1 MLYWCFHSAELKNIY
16 RHAQIHKYNLQKKKK
31 GTKPTKK
38 NMASGLQVRACPSL
52 QMKVEQ
58 VQKSGFA
65 IGIISTN
72 SFCGRISD
80 IGE

>member
-1 MLYWCFHSAELKNIY
+1 MK
-16 RHAQIHKYNLQKKKK
+16 KYIDTRRYISTICKKKK
-31 GTKPTKK
+31 KRNETYKK
-38 NMASGLQVRACPSL
+38 NMASGLQVRACPSS

>member
-1 MLYWCFHSAELKNIY
+1 MK
-16 RHAQIHKYNLQKKKK
+16 KYIDTRRYISTICKKEKK

-52 QMKVEQ
+52 QTKVEQ

-72 SFCGRISD
+72 TFCGRISD

>member
-1 MLYWCFHSAELKNIY
+1 MKNI
-16 RHAQIHKYNLQKKKK
+16 QIHKYNLQKKKEQNLQ
-31 GTKPTKK
+31 KK
-38 NMASGLQVRACPSL
+38 KMASGLQVRACPSL

-80 IGE
+80 MGE